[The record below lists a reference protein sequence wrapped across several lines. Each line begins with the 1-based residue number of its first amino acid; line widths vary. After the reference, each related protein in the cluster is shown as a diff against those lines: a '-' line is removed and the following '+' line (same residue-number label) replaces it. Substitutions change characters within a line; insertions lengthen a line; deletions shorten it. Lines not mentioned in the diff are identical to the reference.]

1 MINLLSNVGLL
12 KEFLFIVIRAI
23 NVPSLGIVVVI
34 QLQVCKYFHEK
45 VAQALA
51 SSVDYRRMD
60 ISILRIDFVNI

>member
-1 MINLLSNVGLL
+1 M
-12 KEFLFIVIRAI
+12 
-23 NVPSLGIVVVI
+23 PSLGIVVVI
-34 QLQVCKYFHEK
+34 QLQVCEYFHEK

>member
-1 MINLLSNVGLL
+1 M
-12 KEFLFIVIRAI
+12 
-23 NVPSLGIVVVI
+23 PSLGIVVVI
-34 QLQVCKYFHEK
+34 QSQVCEYFHEK